1 MTPIHGRRILFVSRH
16 DVNHPLAGEV
26 EHYLHQLGSRWAA
39 WGTRVTWLTTRTS
52 AMASG
57 GVLDGIVV
65 RRADSVLG
73 IYRRLAGERFDAVV
87 DAFGLLPFVL
97 RAPAI
102 RIAHDSGKLSPKQV
116 TIALSTTAA
125 HELRRRHRLQGPI
138 FVVPPGDLL
147 VRDKARPADTFRW
160 ERSARLLAGVVA
172 AQLTTRRRD
181 RRHARSDIA
190 TVARFR
196 EGIVA
201 DPAAL
206 LRATDEVSVENGVVT
221 VLLRGSTSP
230 TRPAC
235 WRDWAYR
242 TRGFGLPTRTTCCSA
257 PHPERKTMSRKREL
271 IAGGAVVAVSVVLA
285 LIALA
290 VFRDDPYWGDR
301 WMVDLT
307 VYLATGDT
315 IRAGESLYDMVV
327 MSPLYGPMPYVYPP
341 FTAVLFFVPLSLF
354 SAPVASL
361 IWNAASLVALGAALW
376 LTLGIAGVR
385 DRRLK
390 LALTLLGLVLA
401 TWLLPM
407 LLVAG
412 QINTFLLVLV
422 LLDFRKPNSRW
433 QGVGV
438 GIAAGLKIT
447 PLIFVAYLL
456 ITKRFRRGPKRNA
469 GFPCHGGSWLP
480 GPAVRV
486 DDLLGWPGVPLVAGR
501 HPSTRTSPCR
511 A

>member
-1 MTPIHGRRILFVSRH
+1 MP
-16 DVNHPLAGEV
+16 
-26 EHYLHQLGSRWAA
+26 
-39 WGTRVTWLTTRTS
+39 
-52 AMASG
+52 
-57 GVLDGIVV
+57 
-65 RRADSVLG
+65 
-73 IYRRLAGERFDAVV
+73 
-87 DAFGLLPFVL
+87 
-97 RAPAI
+97 
-102 RIAHDSGKLSPKQV
+102 
-116 TIALSTTAA
+116 
-125 HELRRRHRLQGPI
+125 
-138 FVVPPGDLL
+138 
-147 VRDKARPADTFRW
+147 
-160 ERSARLLAGVVA
+160 
-172 AQLTTRRRD
+172 
-181 RRHARSDIA
+181 
-190 TVARFR
+190 
-196 EGIVA
+196 
-201 DPAAL
+201 
-206 LRATDEVSVENGVVT
+206 
-221 VLLRGSTSP
+221 
-230 TRPAC
+230 
-235 WRDWAYR
+235 
-242 TRGFGLPTRTTCCSA
+242 
-257 PHPERKTMSRKREL
+257 RKREL

-361 IWNAASLVALGAALW
+361 VWNAASLVALGAAVW

-407 LLVAG
+407 RVLLVAG

-433 QGVGV
+433 QGVGI

-456 ITKRFRRGPKRNA
+456 ITKRFTAARNA
-469 GFPCHGGSWLP
+469 MLAFLATAAVGFLVLPSASMTYWGGLVFHSSRVADPFDTPNQSLSGMMARIFESGQFQTWWFVVLAVVGMLGLAVAAFAYRRRADFLGMSATAITGLLISPVSWEHHWVYVIPLLIWLACWAYRERSVLMGAATALLVAIFTVRTFTLVGIP
-480 GPAVRV
+480 ESPPAPLDLAVWEQLVASAFPVTGLALLIFGPLWIRRHFRVEPHEVAPPRVLAAVR
-486 DDLLGWPGVPLVAGR
+486 
-501 HPSTRTSPCR
+501 S
-511 A
+511 